1 MAYSSTGLTSI
12 GPSKDAALWLYYSSD
27 NAATV
32 EAASYFD
39 DNAGNMA
46 SAGLIIAVDSD
57 GTSVNLY
64 AFTNDGTDVDLM
76 TGAVAVTGP
85 GVKFT

>member
-1 MAYSSTGLTSI
+1 MAVTLADLSPI
-12 GPSKDAALWLYYSSD
+12 GPSKDAALWLLYSAD

-32 EAASYFD
+32 EGASYFD
-39 DNAGNMA
+39 PAAELMA

-64 AFTNDGTDVDLM
+64 GFTNDGTDVTVL
-76 TGAVAVTGP
+76 TGAVSVSGP
-85 GVKFT
+85 GVEFT